1 VPGGAS
7 LHNAM
12 TAHGPDYA
20 SYAQA
25 VAAELKPHYL
35 DGTLAFMFESRYTFE
50 PTAYAV
56 VSPTLDRD
64 YDAAWKGFPKAS
76 VPK

>member
-1 VPGGAS
+1 
-7 LHNAM
+7 
-12 TAHGPDYA
+12 
-20 SYAQA
+20 
-25 VAAELKPHYL
+25 
-35 DGTLAFMFESRYTFE
+35 
-50 PTAYAV
+50 V